1 MAKKMSTGKVVALAL
16 CVIVGAGSIAAL
28 ARGRDKDDEKEP
40 AHVHD
45 FSETNIC
52 ADCGERQESILFTD
66 VKVGMDLSGYSVRL
80 TIPKEEF
87 EEQYVVLASSG
98 NFTFVGYEEDPS
110 PWIDF
115 NEDETVKLYAGAGVT
130 AWELDVETEIPKNE
144 NIISFDETGKLV
156 MSNLVL
162 DERFSNVYSITDHF
176 VKDVL
181 KMVEFYYVG
190 LEEATATA
198 ARFANKRAPKT
209 ETVSFWDSVNV
220 SMAGVKC
227 SEWTP
232 IF

>member
-1 MAKKMSTGKVVALAL
+1 MAKKMSTGKIVALAL
-16 CVIVGAGSIAAL
+16 CVIVGAGSIAAH
-28 ARGRDKDDEKEP
+28 ARGRDKDEKKEP

-52 ADCGERQESILFTD
+52 ADCGERQETILFTD

-87 EEQYVVLASSG
+87 EENYVKPIVGTDMFGFA
-98 NFTFVGYEEDPS
+98 GYEEDPS
-110 PWIDF
+110 AWIGF
-115 NEDETVKLYAGAGVT
+115 NEEGTVKIYAGAGVA
-130 AWELDVETEIPKNE
+130 AWGLDVETEIPKTE
-144 NIISFDETGKLV
+144 DIISLDETGKLV
-156 MSNLVL
+156 ISNLVL
-162 DERFSNVYSITDHF
+162 DERFSNVYSIEDDN

-209 ETVSFWDSVNV
+209 QTVSFWDSVNV
-220 SMAGVKC
+220 SMAAEE

-232 IF
+232 FF